1 MKYTVPL
8 DVIFVI
14 FIGPLPT
21 DRHDTLSWVRGDYI
35 LGLVDRLIF
44 LKTPTPHVSTLQGPG
59 RACGVARS
67 GVRTDLDLRHE
78 AAIGRDAI
86 PPVLDQVEGILPGQV
101 VELHDVHH
109 DKRGR
114 QADSA

>member
-35 LGLVDRLIF
+35 LGLVDRLVLLGRIAEVEYTAHI
-44 LKTPTPHVSTLQGPG
+44 LTKVRLTLICVMNPPLGEMQY
-59 RACGVARS
+59 
-67 GVRTDLDLRHE
+67 LRFCTKCNASSHE
-78 AAIGRDAI
+78 S
-86 PPVLDQVEGILPGQV
+86 P
-101 VELHDVHH
+101 
-109 DKRGR
+109 
-114 QADSA
+114 